1 MDNPGPGKLNDV
13 ADWVRERMAEK
24 GDLTLDALV
33 VELREYK
40 GVTVHRSGVGKLLHR
55 LGLSHKKTLQAS
67 EQARPGVAKKRR
79 DWLTLRRPF
88 MSNHLERLV
97 FLDGE
102 GRRAPSV

>member
-55 LGLSHKKTLQAS
+55 LGLSHKKDAS
-67 EQARPGVAKKRR
+67 GERASPPRRREEAPRLADAPPSIHEQ
-79 DWLTLRRPF
+79 
-88 MSNHLERLV
+88 
-97 FLDGE
+97 
-102 GRRAPSV
+102 PSGTAGLSGW